1 MKVFKRN
8 VDVALG
14 DMVQFWDLVGQV
26 DLMILKVFSTLNSS
40 MLLWREKKK
49 KMGNYFQEILFFL
62 VG

>member
-26 DLMILKVFSTLNSS
+26 DLMTLKVFSTLNYS
-40 MLLWREKKK
+40 M
-49 KMGNYFQEILFFL
+49 I
-62 VG
+62 

>member
-26 DLMILKVFSTLNSS
+26 DLMILRVFSTLNYS
-40 MLLWREKKK
+40 M
-49 KMGNYFQEILFFL
+49 IL
-62 VG
+62 

>member
-26 DLMILKVFSTLNSS
+26 DLMILKVFSTLNYS
-40 MLLWREKKK
+40 M
-49 KMGNYFQEILFFL
+49 IL
-62 VG
+62 